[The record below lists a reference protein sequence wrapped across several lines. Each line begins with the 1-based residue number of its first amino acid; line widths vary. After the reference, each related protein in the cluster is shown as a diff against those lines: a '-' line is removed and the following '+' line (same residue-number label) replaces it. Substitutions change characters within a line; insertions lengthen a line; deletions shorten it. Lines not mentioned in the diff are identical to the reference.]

1 MVGIVPRAS
10 SCQAFDPF
18 GAVAASESATPAAGA
33 FACRACSAFAG
44 LADRQKLDCSGPI
57 SAAVGQLVRGSGDFS
72 L

>member
-1 MVGIVPRAS
+1 MGGIVPRAS

-33 FACRACSAFAG
+33 FACRACSPFAG
-44 LADRQKLDCSGPI
+44 PADRRKPDRSGPI
-57 SAAVGQLVRGSGDFS
+57 AAAVWRLVQGSGDFS

>member
-1 MVGIVPRAS
+1 MAGIVPGAS

-33 FACRACSAFAG
+33 FACRACFAFAG
-44 LADRQKLDCSGPI
+44 LADRRKLGRSDPI
-57 SAAVGQLVRGSGDFS
+57 AAAVWRLARGSGDFS

>member
-1 MVGIVPRAS
+1 MVGIVPGAS

-18 GAVAASESATPAAGA
+18 GSVAEWAMAPEAGA

-44 LADRQKLDCSGPI
+44 LADRRNLGRSGPTA
-57 SAAVGQLVRGSGDFS
+57 AAVWPLAPRSGDFS